1 MGVELSNM
9 TVNGKAPKNKVTEVQ
24 DRKWWEASDK
34 TIAQAVTNVFK
45 QIYENDSVRRTQY
58 NVSTRLYANINI
70 VGASGTPAAKAAS
83 QNKTINDRLTYN
95 IVQSVIDTLD
105 SKMMKNKPKPMF
117 LTEGGD
123 WDLQQKAKKRE
134 KFIDGIF
141 YQNKMNILAPQCR
154 RDAFIKGDGLL
165 YQFIRDGKIVYERV
179 PVEELYVD
187 QAEAEFASPQQL
199 HRIKNID
206 REVLIGLFPEKE
218 KVIRECNKAT
228 VDIVGA
234 SANVSDLITVTES
247 WKLPSRK
254 GAKDGKHTIVINS
267 GELVSE
273 PYTKMRFNFSRIGW
287 SRRLTGFWSQSLA
300 EQLQNIQLEINKT
313 LWVIQRSLHMAGSFK
328 VLIENGSKIVTEHL
342 TNDIGA
348 IINYNDTPPQYIIP
362 PPIQQEYFQHL
373 MNLKQ
378 LGFEQAGVSMM
389 SATAQKPAGLDSGKA
404 LRTFNDIESE
414 RFLKAGR
421 DYEDFHLDVAEV
433 TMDLAKDLYEQLE
446 QEGKGKDAKV
456 TYIGKNAVEVITW
469 EEIAPEEGE
478 EFVIKMYPVSQLP
491 SDPVGRLEAVQDYAE
506 AGYLKP
512 RTARRLLDF
521 PDLDQ
526 VEALENAE
534 EDYLNK
540 ILEKIC
546 DVDADD
552 ADAVSEAYTP
562 PDQYDDPQLAK
573 ELCLQYIAKGKLH
586 NLNPKNMELLFRFND
601 QIDLLV
607 EKAMPQ
613 DPVTGNAVVP
623 GASPAGGPADP
634 TGAPTA
640 NPEATPQNNLIPN
653 GAS

>member
-9 TVNGKAPKNKVTEVQ
+9 SINGQAPKNKIEQTL
-24 DRKWWEASDK
+24 DRKWWEAPDK
-34 TIAQAVTNVFK
+34 TIAQAVSSVFLSIF
-45 QIYENDSVRRTQY
+45 QNDSVRRTQY

-95 IVQSVIDTLD
+95 IVQSVVDTLL
-105 SKMMKNKPKPMF
+105 SKMMKNRPKPMF

-123 WDLQQKAKKRE
+123 YSLQTKAKKRE

-141 YQNKMNILAPQCR
+141 YQNKMHMLGPQCL
-154 RDAFIKGDGLL
+154 RDAFVKGDGFI
-165 YQFIRDGKIVYERV
+165 YQFIRNGKIVYERV

-187 QAEAEFASPQQL
+187 QAEAEFADPRQL

-218 KVIRECNKAT
+218 KVIRECNKAS
-228 VDIVGA
+228 VDLVGA
-234 SANVSDLITVTES
+234 AANVSDLVTVTES
-247 WKLPSRK
+247 WKLPSAK
-254 GAKDGKHTIVINS
+254 GKKDGKHTIVINS
-267 GELVSE
+267 GELISE
-273 PYTKMRFNFSRIGW
+273 GYEEDRFMFSRMPW
-287 SRRLTGFWSQSLA
+287 SRRLNGYWSQSLA

-348 IINYNDTPPQYIIP
+348 IINYNDTPPQYITP

-373 MNLKQ
+373 FNLKQ
-378 LGFEQAGVSMM
+378 LGFEQAGISML
-389 SATAQKPAGLDSGKA
+389 SATSQKPAGADSGKA
-404 LRTFNDIESE
+404 LRTLNDIESE
-414 RFLKAGR
+414 RFLKCGR
-421 DYEDFHLDVAEV
+421 DYEDFHLDCAEV
-433 TMDLAKDLYEQLE
+433 SMLLAKKLYNEME
-446 QEGKGKDAKV
+446 KSGKKDEAKISYV
-456 TYIGKNAVEVITW
+456 GKNSIEVITW

-491 SDPVGRLEAVQDYAE
+491 SDPVGRLETIQDYAE

-540 ILEKIC
+540 ILEMIC
-546 DVDADD
+546 DQGV
-552 ADAVSEAYTP
+552 YTP

-586 NLNPKNMELLFRFND
+586 NLDPERMEMLYKFND

-613 DPVTGNAVVP
+613 DPMTGNAVVP
-623 GASPAGGPADP
+623 TGGPADP
-634 TGAPTA
+634 TSMPTA
-640 NPEATPQNNLIPN
+640 NPEAPAVNNLIPN
-653 GAS
+653 GVV